1 MWCFGAMTASKFEA
15 GGSRLEVPS
24 SFQLPVS
31 SVVRDAVQ
39 RALQEDGARDDATTR
54 ALVPPEQQGRG
65 TIVAKQEGVICGL
78 AAAAAAF
85 AALDASIAFEP
96 LVTDGSAVAPGDAL
110 ARVSG
115 PLAPM
120 LSAERVALNLLQR
133 LSGIATATRRMVD
146 AVAGLPVRILDTRKT
161 APGLRALERYAVRCG
176 GGHNHRFNLSDAVLI
191 KDNHLAACRAR
202 GLSIAQVLEEARR
215 GAPAGVSIEIEV
227 TNVDEAREALDGG
240 ATALLLDNMP
250 LDEMRRA
257 VGLAKGRAQV
267 EASGGVALD
276 TVRAIAE
283 TGVDAIS
290 VGALT
295 HSASA
300 LDMSLEIEPV

>member
-1 MWCFGAMTASKFEA
+1 MSELDATVVNRIVAA
-15 GGSRLEVPS
+15 ALE
-24 SFQLPVS
+24 
-31 SVVRDAVQ
+31 
-39 RALQEDGARDDATTR
+39 EDGARDDITTR
-54 ALVPPEQQGRG
+54 ALVPPGQQGRG
-65 TIVAKQEGVICGL
+65 IIVAKAEGVVCGL
-78 AAAAAAF
+78 PVAAAAF
-85 AALDASIAFEP
+85 AALDGSIAFEP
-96 LVTDGSAVAPGDAL
+96 LVADGAAVAPGDAL

-115 PLAPM
+115 PLAPI

-133 LSGIATATRRMVD
+133 LSGIATATRRM
-146 AVAGLPVRILDTRKT
+146 AAAAAGLPVRILDTRKT

-191 KDNHLAACRAR
+191 KDNHLAACHAR
-202 GLSIAQVLEEARR
+202 GLSIAQVLEQARR
-215 GAPAGVSIEIEV
+215 GAPAGMTIEIEV
-227 TNVDEAREALDGG
+227 TTVDEAREALDAG

-257 VGLAKGRAQV
+257 AELARGRAQV
-267 EASGGVALD
+267 EASGGVRLD

-295 HSASA
+295 HSAQA
-300 LDMSLEIEPV
+300 LDMSLELTADS